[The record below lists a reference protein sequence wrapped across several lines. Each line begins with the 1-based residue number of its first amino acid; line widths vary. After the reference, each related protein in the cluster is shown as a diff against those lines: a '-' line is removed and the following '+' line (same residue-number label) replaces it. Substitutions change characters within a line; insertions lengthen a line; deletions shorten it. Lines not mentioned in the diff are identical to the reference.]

1 MLPQIAPI
9 LIAFTVGSIPFGV
22 LVGRL
27 RGVDIRAQG
36 SGNIGATNALRV
48 MGWKVGLVVLLLDIS
63 KGLAPVLVVRHLH
76 GADASLIAATG
87 VAAVLGHC
95 FSPFLAF
102 NGGKGV
108 ATALG
113 MILAVDW
120 RVGLIGV
127 AAFVVLTGA
136 TRFVSLGSVVVAGT
150 LWVIAL
156 GLREPMPVTLGFALV
171 GAVVV
176 LRHHANIG
184 RLLAG
189 TENKL
194 GSKKKDVSAG
204 ETETQSVSAPAP
216 RETSAPRDDSPRDG
230 ELNG

>member
-1 MLPQIAPI
+1 MPPQIAPI
-9 LIAFTVGSIPFGV
+9 LIAFVAGSIPFGV

-48 MGWKVGLVVLLLDIS
+48 IGWKAGLLVLLLDIS
-63 KGLAPVLVVRHLH
+63 KGLAPVLVVRQLM
-76 GADASLIAATG
+76 ADDAFTIAGTG

-95 FSPFLAF
+95 FSPFLGF
-102 NGGKGV
+102 SGGKGV

-120 RVGLIGV
+120 RVGLIAVG
-127 AAFVVLTGA
+127 AFVVLVGI

-150 LWVIAL
+150 LWVISLAL
-156 GLREPMPVTLGFALV
+156 GEQTPVTVGFALV
-171 GAVVV
+171 GMVVI

-184 RLLAG
+184 RLLAR

-194 GSKKKDVSAG
+194 GSKKKK
-204 ETETQSVSAPAP
+204 APGACAP
-216 RETSAPRDDSPRDG
+216 TGDSPRDG
-230 ELNG
+230 EVNE

>member
-1 MLPQIAPI
+1 MPSQIAPI
-9 LIAFTVGSIPFGV
+9 LIAFLVGSIPFGV

-48 MGWKVGLVVLLLDIS
+48 MGWKAGLLVLLLDIS
-63 KGLAPVLVVRHLH
+63 KGLAPVLLVRHFI
-76 GADASLIAATG
+76 GADAVTTAGTG

-95 FSPFLAF
+95 FSPFLGLS
-102 NGGKGV
+102 GGKGV

-120 RVGLIGV
+120 RVGLIALG
-127 AAFVVLTGA
+127 AFVILTGT

-150 LWVIAL
+150 LWVISLAL
-156 GLREPMPVTLGFALV
+156 GEPMPVTLGFALV
-171 GAVVV
+171 GAVVI

-194 GSKKKDVSAG
+194 GSKKREASAG
-204 ETETQSVSAPAP
+204 ETVVAGETPAP
-216 RETSAPRDDSPRDG
+216 RDASPRDG
-230 ELNG
+230 EVNE

>member
-1 MLPQIAPI
+1 MPPQIIPI
-9 LIAFTVGSIPFGV
+9 VVAFLIGSIPFGV

-48 MGWKVGLVVLLLDIS
+48 MGWKVGLSVLLLDIA
-63 KGLAPVLVVRHLH
+63 KGFAPVLVVRHCM
-76 GADASLIAATG
+76 GADAVTVACTG

-95 FSPFLAF
+95 FSPFLGF

-127 AAFVVLTGA
+127 GAFVVLTA
-136 TRFVSLGSVVVAGT
+136 ITRFVSLGSVVVAGT
-150 LWVIAL
+150 LWVVSLALHEEMPITIA
-156 GLREPMPVTLGFALV
+156 FALV
-171 GAVVV
+171 GVLVAV
-176 LRHHANIG
+176 RHHANIG

-194 GSKKKDVSAG
+194 GRKKKEASAG
-204 ETETQSVSAPAP
+204 ESGDTSSAAP
-216 RETSAPRDDSPRDG
+216 REDSSQDG
-230 ELNG
+230 GMDE